1 MANPTG
7 QNQLSPHG
15 YGEVQ
20 QQQALLKESPISGA
34 PQVRRALN
42 APQNGSQRVTRGTRV
57 GGRGTSRATTAT
69 GGAPPPPVPT
79 PTASAQVAEI
89 WAAIAANPDASP
101 LVRQYAQRSQPST

>member
-20 QQQALLKESPISGA
+20 QQQALLKASPISGA
-34 PQVRRALN
+34 PQVNKALN
-42 APQNGSQRVTRGTRV
+42 APQNGSQRVRRG
-57 GGRGTSRATTAT
+57 GGGARRGAT
-69 GGAPPPPVPT
+69 GINPPGGTPPPPVPA

-89 WAAIAANPDASP
+89 WAAVAANPEASP
-101 LVRQYAQRSQPST
+101 LVRQYAQRSQVNP